1 MDELTLLLLKITDS
15 EDFIDRA
22 ERFYA
27 AKHSDWS
34 DGVAAAFEKFL
45 ERKRDQIL
53 YEKERVETMGW
64 NMALGHWP
72 PRMDI

>member
-1 MDELTLLLLKITDS
+1 MTELELLLTKINIS
-15 EDFIDRA
+15 EDLIERA
-22 ERFYA
+22 EKFYRE
-27 AKHSDWS
+27 KHKEWS
-34 DGVAAAFEKFL
+34 DGVAAQFEIFL

-64 NMALGHWP
+64 NVALGHWP